1 MNEIKVAEIKQIVA
15 KIDTDKIAS
24 YLQEHSTSK
33 TLRQIIGYN
42 KRALDSSDEK
52 EIFRLS
58 VRLAYNL
65 DMIVNKTGYVKKEE
79 EKKYWLELSQ
89 ELFMNTKGPKTIKL

>member
-1 MNEIKVAEIKQIVA
+1 MNNTQKIKEIVA
-15 KIDTDKIAS
+15 KIDIEKITG
-24 YLQEHSTSK
+24 YLQEHSASK
-33 TLRQIIGYN
+33 TLRQIIGYK

-65 DMIVNKTGYVKKEE
+65 DMIVNKADYVKKEE
-79 EKKYWLELSQ
+79 EKKH
-89 ELFMNTKGPKTIKL
+89 